1 MQMEYTKIA
10 SRRRGARDFMAQRT
24 TALALVPLTLW
35 FIVSMLTM
43 AGRPYREMVAF
54 VATPWHATLLAL
66 LVVAGFYHAV
76 LGLETVLEDYVPEG
90 WQRRLAIW
98 GMKAGAVVLGVLAL
112 ASIVKVLFWGA
123 LA

>member
-1 MQMEYTKIA
+1 MNPTKIA
-10 SRRRGARDFMAQRT
+10 SRRRGAQDFLLQRT

-35 FIVSMLTM
+35 FIVAMLNM
-43 AGRPYREMVAF
+43 AGSPYGEMVGF

-90 WQRRLAIW
+90 WQRRLAVW
-98 GMKAGAVVLGVLAL
+98 LMKAGAVLLGVLAL
-112 ASIVKVLFWGA
+112 ASIIKILFWGA